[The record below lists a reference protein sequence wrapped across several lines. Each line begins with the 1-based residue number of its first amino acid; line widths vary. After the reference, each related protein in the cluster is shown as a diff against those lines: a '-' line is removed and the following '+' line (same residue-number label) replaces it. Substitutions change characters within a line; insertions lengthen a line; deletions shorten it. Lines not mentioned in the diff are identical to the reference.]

1 MTLRSLPWSAEIQLD
16 GTGANAV
23 MLLAGFGSGP
33 ETLRDLAQHVHDAI
47 GATALV
53 VGLSRHTGDPRAFYR
68 SRSWHYLRDAERRF
82 LEFWQARGKR
92 PVHLGGYS
100 TGALLA
106 LLIGARHPSKV
117 AGLILVSPALRL
129 STRGK
134 QLVGYT
140 FGSLYYVGLPL
151 SLLTSALLIARYA
164 RKRGWTRQRRWF
176 SELGSLAV
184 FASAALGLR
193 NITVPLS
200 DSGPMT
206 RDGEEVL
213 APHFKRASLATGST
227 LVPLQLAARWR
238 LRRIA
243 LPVCFVF
250 GELDP
255 VVDVRFGTLQAS
267 RHEQAE
273 FHVVPRASH
282 RVVTEQ
288 ECHAIVAEFVERT
301 TRPASPALQ
310 VPSETDE
317 APLSPSSA
325 EEAGPEGV

>member
-1 MTLRSLPWSAEIQLD
+1 MTLRSLPWSAELQLD
-16 GTGANAV
+16 GEGPNSV
-23 MLLAGFGSGP
+23 LLLGGFGSGP
-33 ETLRDLAQHVHDAI
+33 ETLRELAQHLNDAT
-47 GATALV
+47 GATVLV
-53 VGLSRHTGDPRAFYR
+53 AGLARHAGDERAFYQ
-68 SRSWHYLRDAERRF
+68 SRAWHYLREAERRF
-82 LEFWQARGKR
+82 LEFWQARGR

-106 LLIGARHPSKV
+106 LMIAARHPSKV

-129 STRGK
+129 SARGK
-134 QLVGYT
+134 QFVGYT
-140 FGSLYYVGLPL
+140 FGSVYYLGLPL

-176 SELGSLAV
+176 SELGSVAV

-193 NITVPLS
+193 NVTVPLS
-200 DSGPMT
+200 DSGPVT

-267 RHEQAE
+267 RHRQAE

-282 RVVTEQ
+282 RVVTEEQ
-288 ECHAIVAEFVERT
+288 CHAIVAEFVART
-301 TRPASPALQ
+301 GRSASDVESAR
-310 VPSETDE
+310 VAGTDE
-317 APLSPSSA
+317 APL
-325 EEAGPEGV
+325 GD